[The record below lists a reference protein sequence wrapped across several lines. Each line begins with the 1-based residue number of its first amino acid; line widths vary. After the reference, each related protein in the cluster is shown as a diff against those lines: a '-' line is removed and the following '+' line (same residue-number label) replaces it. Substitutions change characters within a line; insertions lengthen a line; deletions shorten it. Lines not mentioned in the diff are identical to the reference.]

1 MIFVLCI
8 FAFFTPKN
16 QCIFH
21 YWFIVL
27 KPVNNYLSDN
37 TTLLMLIKEY
47 ISSIFAQYCLFHCF
61 IQGKVSGFQHQQHL
75 LAVIF
80 LRLVNNLLVLTRM
93 SLTSYEESTTMSHLT
108 THLGILSIKIPH
120 RVDA

>member
-1 MIFVLCI
+1 
-8 FAFFTPKN
+8 
-16 QCIFH
+16 
-21 YWFIVL
+21 
-27 KPVNNYLSDN
+27 
-37 TTLLMLIKEY
+37 MLIKEY
-47 ISSIFAQYCLFHCF
+47 IFSIFAQYCLFHCF
-61 IQGKVSGFQHQQHL
+61 IQGKVAGFQHQQHL

-93 SLTSYEESTTMSHLT
+93 SLTSYEESTAMSHLT